1 MDHWYNPAMN
11 CEEEN
16 PSPLKKAQE
25 EREEHHQEEEE
36 GIELSACRE

>member
-1 MDHWYNPAMN
+1 MN

-16 PSPLKKAQE
+16 PSRLKKAQE

-36 GIELSACRE
+36 GIELWDCRE

>member
-1 MDHWYNPAMN
+1 MN

>member
-1 MDHWYNPAMN
+1 MN

-36 GIELSACRE
+36 GIELWACRE

>member
-1 MDHWYNPAMN
+1 MN

-36 GIELSACRE
+36 GIELLACRE

>member
-1 MDHWYNPAMN
+1 MN
-11 CEEEN
+11 CEEEY

-36 GIELSACRE
+36 GIELWACRE

>member
-1 MDHWYNPAMN
+1 MN

-16 PSPLKKAQE
+16 PSPLKKAPE

-36 GIELSACRE
+36 GIELWACRE

>member
-1 MDHWYNPAMN
+1 MN

-25 EREEHHQEEEE
+25 EMEEHHQEEEE
-36 GIELSACRE
+36 GIELWACRE

>member
-11 CEEEN
+11 CEKEN

-36 GIELSACRE
+36 GIELWACIE